1 MANLLLLRELL
12 PVEYQVEGSPHSV
25 IVHSPFKTPLGQV
38 EVKVKDEGDKFIV
51 ENDDLAYKAQVMG
64 TKFNLKRF
72 KDFTELPV
80 KFEENRIYVE
90 VSKENKPT
98 DLIKLAKTVD
108 SLLKDIYDFSRS
120 LSIIPDIQEN
130 VGGLEGY
137 FLQQERMKQ
146 IEKKIR
152 KRQAGQIKADITMLY
167 DTVKRLVE
175 EANRALKSNNLD
187 RAQELLMEIR
197 DKERELQKL
206 LREYEEAT
214 GKKIFG
220 FQMEILRNS
229 IAQLETALDSLNR

>member
-51 ENDDLAYKAQVMG
+51 ENDDLAYKAQV
-64 TKFNLKRF
+64 TESKFSLKRF

-80 KFEENRIYVE
+80 KFDESRIYVE
-90 VSKENKPT
+90 VPKENKPT

-108 SLLKDIYDFSRS
+108 SFLKDLYDYSRQ
-120 LSIIPDIQEN
+120 LSVLPEIQEKL
-130 VGGLEGY
+130 GGLEGY

-146 IEKKIR
+146 IEKKIK

-167 DTVKRLVE
+167 EELKNLVA
-175 EANRALKSNNLD
+175 EANRMAKTNNID
-187 RAQELLMEIR
+187 RAQELLMEIK
-197 DKERELQKL
+197 DKQRELQRL
-206 LREYEEAT
+206 LREYEDAT

-220 FQMEILRNS
+220 FQMQALQNS
-229 IAQLETALDSLNR
+229 IEQLEIILDSLKR

>member
-12 PVEYQVEGSPHSV
+12 PVEYQVEGSAQSV
-25 IVHSPFKTPLGQV
+25 IIHSPFKTPLGQV

-108 SLLKDIYDFSRS
+108 TLLKDIYDFSRS

-167 DTVKRLVE
+167 DEVKRLVE

-187 RAQELLMEIR
+187 RAQELLMEIK

-229 IAQLETALDSLNR
+229 IAQLETALNSLNR

>member
-1 MANLLLLRELL
+1 MLLLRELL

-51 ENDDLAYKAQVMG
+51 ENDDLAYKAQV
-64 TKFNLKRF
+64 TESKFSLKRF

-80 KFEENRIYVE
+80 KFDESRIYVE
-90 VSKENKPT
+90 VPKENKPT

-108 SLLKDIYDFSRS
+108 SFLKDLYDYSRQ
-120 LSIIPDIQEN
+120 LSVLPEIQEKL
-130 VGGLEGY
+130 GGLEGY

-146 IEKKIR
+146 IEKKIK

-167 DTVKRLVE
+167 EELKNLVA
-175 EANRALKSNNLD
+175 EANRMAKTNNID
-187 RAQELLMEIR
+187 RAQELLMEIK
-197 DKERELQKL
+197 DKQRELQRL
-206 LREYEEAT
+206 LREYEDAT

-220 FQMEILRNS
+220 FQMQALQNS
-229 IAQLETALDSLNR
+229 IEQLEIILDSLKR